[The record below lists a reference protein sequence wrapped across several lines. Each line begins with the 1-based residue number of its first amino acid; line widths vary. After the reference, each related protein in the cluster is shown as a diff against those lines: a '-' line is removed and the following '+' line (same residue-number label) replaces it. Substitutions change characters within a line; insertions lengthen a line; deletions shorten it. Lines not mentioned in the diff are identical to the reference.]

1 MDKASRGEWVVYIC
15 SASPGMLRQDDCAF
29 EACLEYIAHLNKKTN
44 KQIRQEEEKGE
55 EERKRKY
62 SEKKSPKNWDTEE

>member
-29 EACLEYIAHLNKKTN
+29 EACLEYIARPHLNKKKN

-62 SEKKSPKNWDTEE
+62 SEQNIS